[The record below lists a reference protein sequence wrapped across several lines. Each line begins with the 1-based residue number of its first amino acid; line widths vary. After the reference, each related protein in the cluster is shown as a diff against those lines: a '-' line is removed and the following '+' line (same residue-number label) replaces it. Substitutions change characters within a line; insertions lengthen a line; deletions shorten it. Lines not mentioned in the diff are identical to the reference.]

1 MADCGHP
8 IPGDDVMGYI
18 TPEGKLQLHKRA
30 CETAVKLKTRYG
42 NNIIACRWDTHKI
55 LLFDVSLQVR
65 GIDSNGVLYAIADV
79 LRKLSHFVV
88 RRIELDTNDGIFEGK
103 LTIGVFDTDDVQTIC
118 TELKMIENVTEAARI
133 EVGEGGPARPTP
145 PLYI

>member
-1 MADCGHP
+1 M
-8 IPGDDVMGYI
+8 
-18 TPEGKLQLHKRA
+18 
-30 CETAVKLKTRYG
+30 
-42 NNIIACRWDTHKI
+42 
-55 LLFDVSLQVR
+55 R

-133 EVGEGGPARPTP
+133 
-145 PLYI
+145 

>member
-1 MADCGHP
+1 MHSD
-8 IPGDDVMGYI
+8 
-18 TPEGKLQLHKRA
+18 ERRK
-30 CETAVKLKTRYG
+30 
-42 NNIIACRWDTHKI
+42 
-55 LLFDVSLQVR
+55 
-65 GIDSNGVLYAIADV
+65 AIADV

-133 EVGEGGPARPTP
+133 
-145 PLYI
+145 

>member
-1 MADCGHP
+1 M
-8 IPGDDVMGYI
+8 
-18 TPEGKLQLHKRA
+18 
-30 CETAVKLKTRYG
+30 
-42 NNIIACRWDTHKI
+42 
-55 LLFDVSLQVR
+55 
-65 GIDSNGVLYAIADV
+65 

-133 EVGEGGPARPTP
+133 
-145 PLYI
+145 